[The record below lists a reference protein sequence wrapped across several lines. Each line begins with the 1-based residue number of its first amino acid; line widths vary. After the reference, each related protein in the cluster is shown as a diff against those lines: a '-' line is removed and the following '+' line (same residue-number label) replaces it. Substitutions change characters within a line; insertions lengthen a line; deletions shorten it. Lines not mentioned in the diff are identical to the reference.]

1 MPFITAT
8 ELLKAGAHFGHRT
21 SRWNPRMEPYI
32 FGKRN
37 KIHIIN
43 LRETIKGMIEAAAF
57 LRQVA
62 REGKQILIVGTKRQA
77 SGIVEREATRAKL
90 PYVSQRWLGGT
101 LTNLG
106 VIRSRIK
113 YLEELEDAEKTG
125 LVESYRKKDLA
136 RHRREFRKVFRNLS
150 GIRTL
155 DGTPGAILI
164 IDPKREHIAVRE
176 ALKSKVPVIAVLDT
190 DCDPTD
196 ITIPIPAN
204 DDALRSV
211 EILLGKLIEAI
222 IQGKEES
229 ASYVAPPSSK
239 DGQRKGLAAAS
250 FGGDEDRRGGRGRR
264 PGGGRGAPGGG
275 GRGGRKTSGASQH
288 QVREKVRGG
297 NEAKSGD
304 KDSGAKSENLPPR
317 AERSVPAPEAKPVAE
332 EKKD

>member
-1 MPFITAT
+1 MA
-8 ELLKAGAHFGHRT
+8 
-21 SRWNPRMEPYI
+21 PYI

-57 LRQVA
+57 LRQIA
-62 REGKQILIVGTKRQA
+62 REGKQILVVGTKRQA
-77 SGIVEREATRAKL
+77 SDIVEREATRAKL

-106 VIRSRIK
+106 VIRSRIR

-125 LVESYRKKDLA
+125 LVESYRKKDLS
-136 RHRREFRKVFRNLS
+136 RHRRELRKVFRNLS
-150 GIRTL
+150 GIRTMT
-155 DGTPGAILI
+155 GTPGAILI

-176 ALKSKVPVIAVLDT
+176 ALKSNVPVIAVLDT

-211 EILLGKLIEAI
+211 EILLGKLIDAI
-222 IQGKEES
+222 IQGKDES
-229 ASYVAPPSSK
+229 ASYVAAPGAK
-239 DGQRKGLAAAS
+239 GGQRKGLAAAS

-275 GRGGRKTSGASQH
+275 RGGRKTSGASQH
-288 QVREKVRGG
+288 QAREKVRGG
-297 NEAKSGD
+297 NESKSGG
-304 KDSGAKSENLPPR
+304 KDAAANAEKLPPR
-317 AERSVPAPEAKPVAE
+317 AERSVPAPDAKADEAKPVAE